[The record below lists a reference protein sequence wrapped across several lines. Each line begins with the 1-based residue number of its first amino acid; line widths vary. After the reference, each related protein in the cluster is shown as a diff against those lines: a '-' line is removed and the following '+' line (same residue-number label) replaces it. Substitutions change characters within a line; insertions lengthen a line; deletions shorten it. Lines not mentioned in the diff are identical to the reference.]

1 MAAIWSGETRFV
13 MDDSIKELL
22 EIYPFL
28 SFGWMQDKNYL
39 GVVQNCDAQLISMYI
54 LTDIP
59 TEELRKNFLNAAA
72 DWWWGS
78 NRQVPINIFLKERFL
93 PYRQYLKHFAR
104 KEFNLEAGPVVSL
117 QDAIARRVRK
127 RQITLVRRT

>member
-1 MAAIWSGETRFV
+1 

-22 EIYPFL
+22 DLYPFL
-28 SFGWMQDKNYL
+28 SFGTLQDRPYL
-39 GVVQNCDAQLISMYI
+39 GVVQNCDAQLISIYV

-59 TEELRKNFLNAAA
+59 TGDLRKAFLNACS

-93 PYRQYLKHFAR
+93 PFRAYLKHFSR
-104 KEFNLEAGPVVSL
+104 KDFNLEAGPVVSL
-117 QDAIARRVRK
+117 QETIARRVRK
-127 RQITLVRRT
+127 RQITLIRRP